1 MLCCSNIPKMK
12 TIKQWL
18 SEYAKG
24 TDPSS
29 SSQMQ
34 SRESPSDSTGVLLN
48 TALLTRIEFLE
59 AENDRLKASLSKP
72 QYFRIEQVQHDDHL
86 FRFYTGFTSFA
97 ILFEFLGPFV
107 HKLNY
112 CRSRENL
119 IKGFTL
125 VS

>member
-97 ILFEFLGPFV
+97 ICLSFWDLLFT
-107 HKLNY
+107 N
-112 CRSRENL
+112 
-119 IKGFTL
+119 
-125 VS
+125 